1 MASTTAETSDLTYV
15 GMPVLACGGMG
26 LLVTNIQVRKKN
38 FPLSSR
44 QSASVIIIIISQA
57 PVTPEFAIRGDF
69 RLPLFLNN

>member
-44 QSASVIIIIISQA
+44 QSASVIIISQA
-57 PVTPEFAIRGDF
+57 PVTPEFATRGDF
-69 RLPLFLNN
+69 DLAKRDP

>member
-57 PVTPEFAIRGDF
+57 PVTPEFATRGDF
-69 RLPLFLNN
+69 RLPLFFK